1 MYFGTKNTLKNNHNQ
16 TPKQTIVSK
25 ECVTGEK
32 KIFRFCFLSFSIS
45 ENCIAFV
52 KP

>member
-1 MYFGTKNTLKNNHNQ
+1 MHFGTKNTLKNNHNH
-16 TPKQTIVSK
+16 TLKKAIISK

-32 KIFRFCFLSFSIS
+32 KIFGFCFLSFSIS